1 MNGGI
6 YNTMFKDLYFQY
18 CKNVNSLKIDLIQCD
33 SNLISNIC
41 AYVKLLLILKFM
53 AMEEPWNLEVERLV
67 LLDLVL
73 PRFIIKAW
81 ELSQCDISTRIKR
94 KQANRTD

>member
-41 AYVKLLLILKFM
+41 ACVKLLLILKFV
-53 AMEEPWNLEVERLV
+53 AMEEP
-67 LLDLVL
+67 
-73 PRFIIKAW
+73 
-81 ELSQCDISTRIKR
+81 
-94 KQANRTD
+94 